1 MFTGIV
7 EHIGTVE
14 EFKELDTSESG
25 GNGVSLLIKDA
36 TSILGDCH
44 IGDSISINGTC
55 LTVTEF
61 DENTFK
67 VGLAPETL
75 RRTNLGSLK
84 SGSKVNLERAIGGD
98 VRFGGH
104 YVQGHVDTVASI
116 EKIDKDGNALNFT
129 FKLKDLQYINYI
141 VEKGFIA
148 IDGTSLTITHVDHK
162 QGTFGISM
170 IEHTQKNVIMTLKH
184 IDDFVNIEVDLT
196 GKLIEKQVE
205 LQLSSQISN
214 EESPLV
220 SLIHKIVEEKLSKI
234 TK

>member
-14 EFKELDTSESG
+14 EFLELDTSESG
-25 GNGVSLLIKDA
+25 GNGVSLTITDA
-36 TSILGDCH
+36 TPILGDVH

-61 DENTFK
+61 TKNSFK

-75 RRTNLGSLK
+75 RRTNLGALE
-84 SGSKVNLERAIGGD
+84 SGSKVNLERAVGGD

-104 YVQGHVDTVASI
+104 YVQGHVDTTAEIVNC
-116 EKIDKDGNALNFT
+116 EKDGNALNYT
-129 FKLKDLQYINYI
+129 FQIRNMDYINYI

-162 QGTFGISM
+162 VGIFGISM
-170 IEHTQKNVIMTLKH
+170 IEHTQKNVVMTLKNLG
-184 IDDFVNIEVDLT
+184 DLVNIEVDLT

-205 LQLSSQISN
+205 LQLNSQIEN
-214 EESPLV
+214 EQSPLV
-220 SLIHKIVEEKLSKI
+220 NLIHKIIEKKLGS
-234 TK
+234 